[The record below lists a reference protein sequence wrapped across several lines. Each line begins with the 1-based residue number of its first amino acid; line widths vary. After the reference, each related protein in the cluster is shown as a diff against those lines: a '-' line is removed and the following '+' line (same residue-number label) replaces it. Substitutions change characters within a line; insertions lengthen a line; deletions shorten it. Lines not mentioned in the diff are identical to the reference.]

1 MVKDMKKEKRKRPSQ
16 WVTRALLAMMA
27 FLLLSTSDSY
37 AQVLTAQQKQAIQR
51 RVKNKVEEFQ
61 FYLEQLGDRKFTNKQ
76 MRNEA
81 YASALKLFV
90 GNGDD
95 YKVYDTY
102 RDAYIVKN
110 AVRIE
115 TSSKYNSHIG
125 KKTVKA
131 YMRNLKN
138 DASYSQIV
146 IESAGAV
153 IVDDI
158 YQVGDHYECMA
169 YFCQKYIS
177 YREGRISYSDI
188 TEKKVRVR
196 IEKIEIPRADG
207 TTKTIWNALLGDIYV
222 VSTR

>member
-1 MVKDMKKEKRKRPSQ
+1 MKKEKRKRPSQ

-61 FYLEQLGDRKFTNKQ
+61 FYLEQLGDRQFTNKQ

-95 YKVYDTY
+95 YRVYDPY
-102 RDAYIVKN
+102 REAYIVKS

-125 KKTVKA
+125 KKTVKE
-131 YMRNLKN
+131 YMKRS
-138 DASYSQIV
+138 AQIV
-146 IESAGAV
+146 
-153 IVDDI
+153 
-158 YQVGDHYECMA
+158 
-169 YFCQKYIS
+169 
-177 YREGRISYSDI
+177 
-188 TEKKVRVR
+188 KV
-196 IEKIEIPRADG
+196 
-207 TTKTIWNALLGDIYV
+207 
-222 VSTR
+222 

>member
-1 MVKDMKKEKRKRPSQ
+1 
-16 WVTRALLAMMA
+16 
-27 FLLLSTSDSY
+27 
-37 AQVLTAQQKQAIQR
+37 
-51 RVKNKVEEFQ
+51 
-61 FYLEQLGDRKFTNKQ
+61 
-76 MRNEA
+76 
-81 YASALKLFV
+81 
-90 GNGDD
+90 
-95 YKVYDTY
+95 
-102 RDAYIVKN
+102 
-110 AVRIE
+110 
-115 TSSKYNSHIG
+115 
-125 KKTVKA
+125 
-131 YMRNLKN
+131 MRNLKN

-153 IVDDI
+153 VVDDI

-177 YREGRISYSDI
+177 YREGKISYSDI